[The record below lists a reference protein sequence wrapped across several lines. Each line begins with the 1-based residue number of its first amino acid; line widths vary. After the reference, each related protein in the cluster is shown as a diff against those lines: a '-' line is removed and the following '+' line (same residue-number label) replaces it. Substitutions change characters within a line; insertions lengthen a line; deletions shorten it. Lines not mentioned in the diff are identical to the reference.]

1 METRG
6 SHGWGGQA
14 SAGMWLG
21 ADIYIYIYIYVV
33 RNSGAIRQAASN
45 WGPPGARLG
54 RETPL
59 LALRMQGCMLCTF
72 LAL

>member
-21 ADIYIYIYIYVV
+21 ADIYIYICCMEF
-33 RNSGAIRQAASN
+33 
-45 WGPPGARLG
+45 WGNPTSCEQLGSTGCPTRERDPTLSFANARLHAVHL
-54 RETPL
+54 PCL
-59 LALRMQGCMLCTF
+59 VNK
-72 LAL
+72 